1 MKNNIKYWIG
11 PMSKNVVDSVIGF
24 DGYFGFIP
32 SRRQVDY
39 QGGYVNDWTT
49 GEFSTYV
56 DGRAPIERD
65 HGGAGQGFKDD
76 DGYESYLHDSA
87 YFDII
92 HIDPWKKYQKFHDG
106 LEETI
111 TTMSHIY
118 NNNPDVKFE
127 VGTEEAIRKFTTSE
141 LKILLNTLSKKP
153 FFSNIEYAVVQS
165 GVGLDLGKQINTG
178 KFDPQRLEDMI
189 RVCKEYNVKSKEHNG
204 DYLSEKDYRNRFDI
218 GLDSIN
224 IAPEF
229 GQIETKCYLD
239 EMGDDIEDYFQICF
253 DSKRWEKWVD
263 KDFLPHENK
272 KELIE
277 ICGHYVFSEDSFK
290 GIKPNIDEKIQQKI
304 REKLR
309 RLSET

>member
-1 MKNNIKYWIG
+1 M
-11 PMSKNVVDSVIGF
+11 
-24 DGYFGFIP
+24 
-32 SRRQVDY
+32 
-39 QGGYVNDWTT
+39 
-49 GEFSTYV
+49 
-56 DGRAPIERD
+56 
-65 HGGAGQGFKDD
+65 
-76 DGYESYLHDSA
+76 
-87 YFDII
+87 
-92 HIDPWKKYQKFHDG
+92 
-106 LEETI
+106 
-111 TTMSHIY
+111 
-118 NNNPDVKFE
+118 
-127 VGTEEAIRKFTTSE
+127 
-141 LKILLNTLSKKP
+141 
-153 FFSNIEYAVVQS
+153 
-165 GVGLDLGKQINTG
+165 GLDLGKQINTG

-290 GIKPNIDEKIQQKI
+290 GIKPNIDEKIQQKL